1 MLDVYIHV
9 IFNHKQSEEK
19 QPKCPA
25 TAQAWGSFSLSAL
38 EDSQAASRDQS
49 RCHGKCPGWEVR
61 TPGSTFT
68 SIPLDWLP
76 LGKPISSEGF
86 RFFCDL

>member
-1 MLDVYIHV
+1 MFTSMSSSI
-9 IFNHKQSEEK
+9 INSQRKNN
-19 QPKCPA
+19 PN
-25 TAQAWGSFSLSAL
+25 AQLRHRRGAGSCFSLSAL
-38 EDSQAASRDQS
+38 EDSQAASRDKS
-49 RCHGKCPGWEVR
+49 GCHGKCPGWEVR